1 MMDCRPILLSSFD
14 DKVRPLLTTEDMD
27 YFTEARS
34 CVSWATIDRG
44 GSASVH
50 MTIDGLDVS
59 YSAIP
64 FPK

>member
-1 MMDCRPILLSSFD
+1 MMDPRPILLSSFD

-50 MTIDGLDVS
+50 MTIEGLEVN
-59 YSAIP
+59 YSMVP
-64 FPK
+64 S